1 MNNQVVFNKFAV
13 KSGDNWVADS
23 DLLKRTAGYKVTA
36 EDWNSIFLILASQA
50 DNNAAATKELADS
63 ASSQLDTLTAHSE
76 SISSLTSKVQIL
88 ETENERAVWDIR
100 VGNNILSASDNAMT
114 FPVDVDTMQTP
125 DNLPTVRA
133 VKDYVEHFS
142 MDSAGFVIDAELSDT
157 SEHALQ
163 NKKVKEAVDNL
174 QAQIT
179 SNLTSIVE
187 NSKVVT
193 NKFTEVD
200 SAISSVSAKA
210 MTNLDRAEE
219 RINQNISNIQNALNA
234 EVTNRES
241 AVTSLG
247 NSVSENTTAINSLMS
262 DVGSH
267 TSKISSITSEISS
280 IQNQISFNSSESLE
294 KLLAGTNLNSSV
306 FHVNSGKYFRF
317 GRVYAASLS
326 VTVNVEEGKAYNIG
340 NMGSRFGI
348 LSSDTIVGDIIPSGN
363 CWVRALKTV
372 TNKAIDVGIVF
383 IR

>member
-63 ASSQLDTLTAHSE
+63 ASSQSDELTAHSE
-76 SISSLTSKVQIL
+76 SISSLTARVQTL

-114 FPVDVDTMQTP
+114 FPVDVDTMQSP

-200 SAISSVSAKA
+200 SAISSVSATA
-210 MTNLDRAEE
+210 MTNLDKAEE
-219 RINQNISNIQNALNA
+219 NINQNISNLQNALNA

-241 AVTSLG
+241 AVTSLS
-247 NSVSENTTAINSLMS
+247 NSVSGHSTAIDSLRS

-267 TSKISSITSEISS
+267 TSEISS
-280 IQNQISFNSSESLE
+280 IQDQISFHSSENLDR
-294 KLLAGTNLNSSV
+294 LLAGMNLDSSV
-306 FHVNSGKYFRF
+306 FYVNSGVYFRF
-317 GRVYAASLS
+317 GRVYAASLNA
-326 VTVNVEEGKAYNIG
+326 TVNVTEGKAYNIG
-340 NMGSRFGI
+340 NMGSRLGI
-348 LSSDTIVGDIIPSGN
+348 LSSDTIVGSIIPSGN

>member
-50 DNNAAATKELADS
+50 DNNATATKELADA
-63 ASSQLDTLTAHSE
+63 ASSQSDTLTAHSE
-76 SISSLTSKVQIL
+76 SISSLTSKVQTL

-100 VGNNILSASDNAMT
+100 VGNNILSASDNTMT
-114 FPVDVDTMQTP
+114 FPVDVDTMQSP

-142 MDSAGFVIDAELSDT
+142 MDTSGFVIDAEFSDT

-187 NSKVVT
+187 NSKAVT

-219 RINQNISNIQNALNA
+219 RINQNISNLQSALNA

-247 NSVSENTTAINSLMS
+247 NAVSGHSTAIDSLRS

-267 TSKISSITSEISS
+267 TSEISS
-280 IQNQISFNSSESLE
+280 IQDQISFNSSENLE
-294 KLLAGTNLNSSV
+294 KLLAGMNLDSSV
-306 FHVNSGKYFRF
+306 FRVNSGKYFRF
-317 GRVYAASLS
+317 GRVYAATLN
-326 VTVNVEEGKAYNIG
+326 VTVNVTEGKAYNIG
-340 NMGSRFGI
+340 NMGSRIGL
-348 LSSDTIVGDIIPSGN
+348 LSSDTIVGDINLVGN

-372 TNKAIDVGIVF
+372 TNKAIDVAIVF